1 MITLKKICNIC
12 FSVFLLSSPIA
23 VLAQDN
29 AEREHLT
36 ALVRQL
42 QLMQQM
48 SNNHVELYKS
58 NPNRSR
64 YYFDYKRLN
73 ADLKHIEN
81 GINDYL
87 APKRAQP
94 RDPLELNGQYQR
106 LNSGAGDE

>member
-1 MITLKKICNIC
+1 MNILKNICNTAL
-12 FSVFLLSSPIA
+12 SAFLLFNTASAIA
-23 VLAQDN
+23 DDN

-48 SNNHVELYKS
+48 SNNHDELYKS

-73 ADLKHIEN
+73 ADLKHIES

-87 APKRAQP
+87 APRRAQP

-106 LNSGAGDE
+106 LNEGAGDE